1 MKTIEQRVGK
11 IFNRDVIYCESAGT
25 DLSWKIMPTN
35 MEGKKAKAEIV

>member
-11 IFNRDVIYCESAGT
+11 IFNRDAIYCESAGT
-25 DLSWKIMPTN
+25 DLSWRIMPTN